1 MTFSLA
7 SKKKGKRQGA
17 SAAAQWNVL
26 HAKGL
31 DDPIH
36 MHPLDFI
43 PFQHQQPK
51 KERITSHSIENVVC

>member
-7 SKKKGKRQGA
+7 SEKKGKRQGA
-17 SAAAQWNVL
+17 SAAAQWNVI

-43 PFQHQQPK
+43 PFQ
-51 KERITSHSIENVVC
+51 TSSSQKRKGSRHIQ